1 MDSSSIS
8 EGTEIRYRLHW
19 HRVPIRWTTEI
30 RQWDA
35 PYRFVDFQKSGP
47 YKSWHHTHRFES
59 HEGQTKMIDVVRY
72 ALPFGVLGRLV
83 HVARV
88 REDIRRIFDYR
99 RERIHEFFL
108 EQRSTAP

>member
-19 HRVPIRWTTEI
+19 HRVPIRWTMEI

-72 ALPFGVLGRLV
+72 VGGELLKALLASGDPVRCLARRPEVLR
-83 HVARV
+83 ARV
-88 REDIRRIFDYR
+88 SPD
-99 RERIHEFFL
+99 
-108 EQRSTAP
+108 